1 MEPVGTINS
10 AITKIEGNPTFIIKN
25 KWLPLTFDIEKFEAF
40 LLDTQKKDW
49 QNREQSNISKQSL
62 KRSEPNNMASSTKR

>member
-1 MEPVGTINS
+1 MSHTI
-10 AITKIEGNPTFIIKN
+10 FIDETSFGIGIG

-49 QNREQSNISKQSL
+49 QKREQSNISKQSL